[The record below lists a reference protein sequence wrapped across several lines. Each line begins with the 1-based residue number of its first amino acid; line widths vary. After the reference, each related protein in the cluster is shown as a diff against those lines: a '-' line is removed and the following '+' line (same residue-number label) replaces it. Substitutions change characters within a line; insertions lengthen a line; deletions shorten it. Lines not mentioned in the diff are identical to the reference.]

1 MWKFIISNEVYI
13 VERCITM
20 ENKKTEN
27 DYRAERKARLAK
39 NAAKGKNK
47 TLDTYKLVKGVL
59 CVICAVLVV
68 AAAVG
73 VCFAYGIPQ
82 RLLPAVTVG
91 DRTYSV
97 AEYEYYYATV
107 YGSHAQQS
115 YEAAQQ
121 YGSPALLAALGQYD
135 YSVHPEKQSKTEGEE
150 TITWAAFFDKYIID
164 MFQTYEYYFAQCE
177 ELGIELDEVDMA
189 EIDEAVAS
197 IQTYADMY
205 SVSLNRYLGS
215 YYGNGMTEKLYRET
229 LKDQKLAEK
238 YLTHIEE
245 SNEAAVTDEAIE
257 AAYNADPT
265 AYQVTDLRVF
275 GFAADGSSVTG
286 AESDTANAD
295 AVTNGDVA
303 VSDGD
308 VAVTDGDVSE
318 ENEILKKAEEFCNR
332 ITDEQSFIDLAYEYA
347 AKADKETFKNES
359 ATVINAISKS
369 IVASNISEELS
380 EWLFA
385 EGRAQGDKYFVEA
398 DDGEYIYVVYVTKPA
413 YREDRPKVDVRHIL
427 VSYET
432 GVNHMNEHEEDG
444 SEHTADEAALFAAD
458 VANAV
463 EEFNLTVDY
472 DFALAQ
478 NETYTQDVVNA
489 TYAATYDIY
498 EAYLEN
504 VSEENFAELADKY
517 SADTSS
523 TSATEDGNTGG
534 LYEDVAKGSMVANF
548 DNWIYDENRVAG
560 DVGIVQTEYGF
571 HIIYFVAQNERADWE
586 DSVVTA
592 LTNET
597 SETFNTMLEEIAA
610 DDSNVKPSAFKNY
623 AYNKSIELIEKIYG
637 GNYFEVE

>member
-177 ELGIELDEVDMA
+177 ELGIELDEVDMT

-265 AYQVTDLRVF
+265 AYQVADLRVF

-286 AESDTANAD
+286 AETEEKAN
-295 AVTNGDVA
+295 TA

-308 VAVTDGDVSE
+308 VAVTDGDVAAD
-318 ENEILKKAEEFCNR
+318 NAILKKAEEFCNR
-332 ITDEQSFIDLAYEYA
+332 ITDEQSFIDLAVEYA
-347 AKADKETFKNES
+347 AEADKETFKNDS
-359 ATVINAISKS
+359 ATIVNAISKS
-369 IVASNISEELS
+369 IVTSNISEELA

-385 EGRAQGDKYFVEA
+385 EGRAQGDKTFITA
-398 DDGEYIYVVYVTKPA
+398 DDGDFIYVVYVTKPA
-413 YREDRPKVDVRHIL
+413 YREDCPKVDVRHIL

-432 GVNHMNEHEEDG
+432 GVNHMDAHKEDG
-444 SEHTADEAALFAAD
+444 SEHTADESTVFAAD
-458 VANAV
+458 VAKAV

-472 DFALAQ
+472 DLALNQ
-478 NETYTQDVVNA
+478 NEKYTQEVVNA
-489 TYAATYDIY
+489 TYSATYDIY
-498 EAYLEN
+498 EAYLEKAT
-504 VSEENFAELADKY
+504 EENFAELADKY

-523 TSATEDGNTGG
+523 TAATEDGSTGG
-534 LYEDVAKGSMVANF
+534 LYEDIAKGSMVENF
-548 DNWIYDENRVAG
+548 DNWIYDESRKAG

-571 HIIYFVAQNERADWE
+571 HIIYFVAENERADWE
-586 DSVVTA
+586 DTVVA
-592 LTNET
+592 SLTSET
-597 SETFNTMLEEIAA
+597 TETFNTMIEEITA
-610 DDSNVKPSAFKNY
+610 DDSNVKLSAFKDY

>member
-20 ENKKTEN
+20 ENKKPEN

-39 NAAKGKNK
+39 NAAKGKKK
-47 TLDTYKLVKGVL
+47 TLDTYKLVKGIL
-59 CVICAVLVV
+59 CVVCAVIVA

-73 VCFAYGIPQ
+73 ICFAYGVPQ

-97 AEYEYYYATV
+97 AEYEYYYSTV
-107 YGSHAQQS
+107 YGTYAQQS
-115 YEAAQQ
+115 YETAQQ

-150 TITWAAFFDKYIID
+150 TITWAAYFDKYIID

-177 ELGIELDEVDMA
+177 ELGIELDEDDMA

-197 IQTYADMY
+197 IKTYADMY

-238 YLTHIEE
+238 YLEFVEE
-245 SNEAAVTDEAIE
+245 ENEAAVTDEAIE
-257 AAYNADPT
+257 EAYNADPT
-265 AYQVTDLRVF
+265 AYQVADLRVF

-286 AESDTANAD
+286 AEKDATNTDTAVSD
-295 AVTNGDVA
+295 GDVA

-308 VAVTDGDVSE
+308 V
-318 ENEILKKAEEFCNR
+318 NEANDILKKAEEFCNR
-332 ITDEQSFIDLAYEYA
+332 ITDEQSFIDLSVEYA
-347 AKADKETFKNES
+347 AEADKETFKNES
-359 ATVINAISKS
+359 ATIVTAISKS
-369 IVASNISEELS
+369 IVTSNISEELA

-385 EGRAQGDKYFVEA
+385 EDRAEGDKTFIEA
-398 DDGEYIYVVYVTKPA
+398 DDGDYIYVVYVTKPA

-432 GVNHMNEHEEDG
+432 GVNHMTEHEEDG
-444 SEHTADEAALFAAD
+444 SEHTAEESELFAAE

-463 EEFNLTVDY
+463 EEFNLIVDY
-472 DFALAQ
+472 DLALTQ
-478 NETYTQDVVNA
+478 NENYTEDVVNA
-489 TYAATYDIY
+489 TYSATYDIY

-504 VSEENFAELADKY
+504 VSEENFAELADNY

-523 TSATEDGNTGG
+523 TAATEDGNTGG

-548 DNWIYDENRVAG
+548 DNWIYDESRKAG

-571 HIIYFVAQNERADWE
+571 HIIYFIAQNERADWQ
-586 DSVVTA
+586 DAVVSA
-592 LTNET
+592 LTSET

-610 DDSNVKPSAFKNY
+610 DDSNVKASSFKNY
-623 AYNKSIELIEKIYG
+623 AYKKSIELIENIYG

>member
-1 MWKFIISNEVYI
+1 
-13 VERCITM
+13 M

-91 DRTYSV
+91 DRTYSI

-107 YGSHAQQS
+107 YGTHAQQS

-164 MFQTYEYYFAQCE
+164 MFQTYEYYFAQCK
-177 ELGIELDEVDMA
+177 ELGIELDEVDMT
-189 EIDEAVAS
+189 EIDEAIAS
-197 IQTYADMY
+197 MQSSADMY
-205 SVSLNRYLGS
+205 SVSLNRFLGS

-245 SNEAAVTDEAIE
+245 TNEAAVTDEAIQ
-257 AAYNADPT
+257 AAYDADPT
-265 AYQVTDLRVF
+265 AYQVADLRVF
-275 GFAADGSSVTG
+275 GFSADGSSVTG
-286 AESDTANAD
+286 AETESTEN
-295 AVTNGDVA
+295 T
-303 VSDGD
+303 
-308 VAVTDGDVSE
+308 VAVTDGNVAVTDGNVSVTDGDVAP

-332 ITDEQSFIDLAYEYA
+332 ITDEQSFIDLAVEYA
-347 AKADKETFKNES
+347 TEADKETFKNES
-359 ATVINAISKS
+359 ATVVNAISKS
-369 IVASNISEELS
+369 IVSTNISEELA

-385 EGRAQGDKYFVEA
+385 EGRAQGDKHFVEA
-398 DDGEYIYVVYVTKPA
+398 DDGDYIYVVYVTKPA

-432 GVNHMNEHEEDG
+432 GVNHMDAHTEEG
-444 SEHTADEAALFAAD
+444 TEHTADEAAIFAAD
-458 VANAV
+458 VAKAV
-463 EEFNLTVDY
+463 EEFGLTVDY

-478 NETYTQDVVNA
+478 NEKYTQDVVNA
-489 TYAATYDIY
+489 TYSATYDIY
-498 EAYLEN
+498 ETYLEN
-504 VSEENFAELADKY
+504 ATETNFAELADKY

-523 TSATEDGNTGG
+523 TVATEDGSTGG
-534 LYEDVAKGSMVANF
+534 MYEDVAKGSMVANF
-548 DNWIYDENRVAG
+548 DNWIYDENRTAG

-571 HIIYFVAQNERADWE
+571 HIIYFVAENERSDWE
-586 DSVVTA
+586 DSVVA
-592 LTNET
+592 SLTSET
-597 SETFNTMLEEIAA
+597 TETFNTMLEEIAA
-610 DDSNVKPSAFKNY
+610 DDSNVKFSAFKNY

-637 GNYFEVE
+637 GNYFTVE